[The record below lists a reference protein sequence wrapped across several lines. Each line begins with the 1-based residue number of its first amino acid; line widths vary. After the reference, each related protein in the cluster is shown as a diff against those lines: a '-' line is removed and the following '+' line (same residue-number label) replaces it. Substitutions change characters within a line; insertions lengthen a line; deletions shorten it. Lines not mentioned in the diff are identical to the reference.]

1 MFVLYY
7 VLIMSICKVTKS
19 IREYIIQIWRYPPM
33 CAMIFATIPLMLF
46 SDTRQRYVTKAGY
59 LFNSLLTLLSEITSV
74 Y

>member
-1 MFVLYY
+1 
-7 VLIMSICKVTKS
+7 
-19 IREYIIQIWRYPPM
+19 M